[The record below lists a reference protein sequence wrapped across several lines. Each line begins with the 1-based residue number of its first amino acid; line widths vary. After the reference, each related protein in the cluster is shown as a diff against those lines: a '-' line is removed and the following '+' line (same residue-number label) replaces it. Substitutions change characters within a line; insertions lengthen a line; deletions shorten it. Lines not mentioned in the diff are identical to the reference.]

1 MGELMTNVYYNQEKF
16 GLEFVTEF
24 ERSEPSYSF
33 DTGLVLWHKDKQA
46 FLFAKDAGCSC
57 PSPFEDLNPSLLQ
70 PLNKWQVIEE
80 MVAFAK
86 ESYEPNYAENQ
97 VMNAIESVL
106 RWKRE

>member
-1 MGELMTNVYYNQEKF
+1 MSNAYYDPEKF
-16 GLEFVTEF
+16 GLEIVTDF

-33 DTGLVLWHKDKQA
+33 DTGLVLWHKDKEA
-46 FLFAKDAGCSC
+46 FLFAQDSGCSC
-57 PSPFEDLNPSLLQ
+57 PSPFEDLDPSLLE

-86 ESYEPNYAENQ
+86 DSFYPEYAEDK
-97 VMNAIESVL
+97 VLNAIESVL